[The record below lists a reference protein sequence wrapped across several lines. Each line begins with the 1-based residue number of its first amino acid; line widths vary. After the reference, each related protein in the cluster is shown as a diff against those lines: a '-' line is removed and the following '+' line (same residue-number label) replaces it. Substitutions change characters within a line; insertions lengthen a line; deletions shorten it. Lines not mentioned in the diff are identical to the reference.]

1 MTVMGTAQGPNSS
14 ASPTWA
20 QPRVGR
26 EGWALLTALPLSTL
40 QGEMGARQSLGL
52 EPHWGVSPS
61 SSLFIAAFP
70 LVILL
75 NCLLPLSSHL

>member
-40 QGEMGARQSLGL
+40 QGEMGGQA
-52 EPHWGVSPS
+52 EPGT
-61 SSLFIAAFP
+61 
-70 LVILL
+70 
-75 NCLLPLSSHL
+75 